1 MIKTV
6 KLFICLATILLLTGC
21 QKENDYLNNS
31 VPVVN
36 AGLSQTITL
45 PTNSITLTGTGA
57 DADGDVVAY
66 LWSQVDGPS
75 ESVIVNPGSAT
86 TMVKNLIEGSYIFQ
100 LMATDNGGATG
111 VDTLK
116 VTVLKPKITSVTITD
131 LTELKVLRHGVQDY
145 TQVGLQD
152 IVIEAWT
159 HGGVN
164 YDVRSLLKF
173 NLSTIPANAKIISA
187 TLSLY
192 SYPTPT
198 LNGNLIDANHGAN
211 NSFTVQQVTSQWT
224 FPGVTWYNQPGTTT
238 TNQVVVPATAQ
249 SNLDL
254 NLDVTNMVSLMVN
267 NSANNGFLLKLQNEV
282 QLNCRIFV
290 SGSNAA
296 HASKKPKLVV
306 VYE

>member
-1 MIKTV
+1 MIRSV
-6 KLFICLATILLLTGC
+6 KLFLLVAIVSLIASC

-45 PTNSITLTGTGA
+45 PTNSTTLTGTA
-57 DADGDVVAY
+57 VDADGDVVAY

-75 ESVIVNPGSAT
+75 ESVIVNPGSPT
-86 TMVKNLIEGSYIFQ
+86 TLVKGLVEGSYTFQ
-100 LMATDNGGATG
+100 LMATDNDGATG

-116 VTVLKPKITSVTITD
+116 VSVLKPKITSVTITD
-131 LTELKVLRHGVQDY
+131 LAELKVLRHGVQDQ
-145 TQVGLQD
+145 THTGSQD

-159 HGGVN
+159 SGGIN
-164 YDVRSLLKF
+164 YDVRSVLKF
-173 NLSTIPANAKIISA
+173 NLSSIPANAKILSA

-211 NSFTVQQVTSQWT
+211 NSFTVQQISSQWT
-224 FPGVTWYNQPGTTT
+224 FPGVTWYNQPATTT

-254 NLDVTNMVSLMVN
+254 NLDVTNMVSSMVN
-267 NSANNGFLLKLQNEV
+267 NNANNGFLLKLQNEV

-290 SGSNAA
+290 SGTNTA
-296 HASKKPKLVV
+296 HTSKKPKLVV